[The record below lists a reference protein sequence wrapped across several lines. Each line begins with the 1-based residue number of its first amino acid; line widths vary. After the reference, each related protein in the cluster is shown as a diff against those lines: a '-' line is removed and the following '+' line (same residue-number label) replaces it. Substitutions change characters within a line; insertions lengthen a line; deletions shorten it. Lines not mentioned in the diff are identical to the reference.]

1 MIQHHPDIDSF
12 LDSALFAQ
20 YEEQL
25 QEIDSAARQSGQRQV
40 ELLKSDGCEVLDE
53 DQVIKNQAAHF
64 IRRLRN
70 WAEVKGVQV

>member
-25 QEIDSAARQSGQRQV
+25 QEIDSAARQSDQRQV
-40 ELLKSDGCEVLDE
+40 GLLERDGREIMDE
-53 DQVIKNQAAHF
+53 DQVIKNQVAHF
-64 IRRLRN
+64 IRRLKN
-70 WAEVKGVQV
+70 WAEVKGVQE